1 MFNVPKSKENALDLH
16 SFCDVYDSI
25 NCQLKLMRFIEG
37 KYAFQLSL
45 VQKKKLKLVQGTKEN
60 YLRLPLHTHRSMTVP
75 ARSSTNTLSSTHRDD
90 LLRVTQRLETA
101 LLTHHA
107 VTEAIAVMQPLV
119 SLQRQ
124 SLEAHQHVVAVY
136 GPILK
141 DLANRRRLARSSVDI
156 REVETDHLSRE
167 TCSAT
172 AAATSFLDVMNERF
186 DKIEQRLRQHRVSLD
201 KVCRNAAGT
210 AVIVRSCRSWTSL
223 DSSPSVSSAST
234 ETSVTKEEPTR
245 TVLSRHIQSVCEQLL
260 DNERAAESAAEAVV
274 RSNTLFCAE
283 REELN
288 GFLCGSI
295 ISFAETKMPMY
306 QRQKARLREELKIRA
321 LRLLEGPDTC
331 LSHIY

>member
-1 MFNVPKSKENALDLH
+1 M
-16 SFCDVYDSI
+16 
-25 NCQLKLMRFIEG
+25 
-37 KYAFQLSL
+37 SL

-60 YLRLPLHTHRSMTVP
+60 YLRLPLHTQRSMTVP
-75 ARSSTNTLSSTHRDD
+75 ARSSINTLSSTQRDD

-101 LLTHHA
+101 LPTHHA
-107 VTEAIAVMQPLV
+107 VTEAIAAMQPLV

-156 REVETDHLSRE
+156 RAVETDHLSRE
-167 TCSAT
+167 ACSAT
-172 AAATSFLDVMNERF
+172 ATATRFLDVMNERF
-186 DKIEQRLRQHRVSLD
+186 DKIEQRLRQRRVSLD

-210 AVIVRSCRSWTSL
+210 AVIVRSCRSWTSAE
-223 DSSPSVSSAST
+223 SSPSASSASIAA
-234 ETSVTKEEPTR
+234 ETSVTKKEATR
-245 TVLSRHIQSVCEQLL
+245 TVLSRHVQSVCEQLL

-274 RSNTLFCAE
+274 RSKTLYSAE